1 MKNVLAFGSGSEI
14 SGSFFELYRN
24 KYNIYKVSRVIENGD
39 PGYEVATYTQE
50 QCAEAIERAQKAL
63 GHIDVVVV
71 FNGFGKAGRI
81 GEIGLDQIDDMV
93 QANLLVPYYVM
104 HHMSRVFQKQ
114 RNGHLVLVGSVAGI
128 KFSPNFAMYSATK
141 FGLRAL
147 SEAFRNE
154 VQEYNVRTTNIQ
166 PGFVSTK
173 FWDEFG
179 RDNSK
184 FEYDPE
190 IAVKSED
197 VSAMIDFC
205 ISSESRFT
213 INEVTCRSLYQER

>member
-14 SGSFFELYRN
+14 SNSFVKLYRE
-24 KYNIYKVSRVIENGD
+24 KYNIYQVSRCIENGD
-39 PGYEVATYTQE
+39 AGYQIPAYTQVE
-50 QCAEAIERAQKAL
+50 CAEAIERAKESM
-63 GHIDVVVV
+63 GHLDVVVV
-71 FNGFGKAGRI
+71 FNGFGKAGKI
-81 GEIGLDQIDDMV
+81 GDIALEQIDEMV

-104 HHMSRVFQKQ
+104 HHMSGIFREQQ
-114 RNGHLVLVGSVAGI
+114 DGHLVLVGSVAGI

-154 VQEYNVRTTNIQ
+154 VQEHNVRTTNIQ

-173 FWDEFG
+173 FWNEFG
-179 RDNSK
+179 SDNSK

-190 IAVKSED
+190 IAVKSDD

-213 INEVTCRSLYQER
+213 VNEVTCRSMYQER